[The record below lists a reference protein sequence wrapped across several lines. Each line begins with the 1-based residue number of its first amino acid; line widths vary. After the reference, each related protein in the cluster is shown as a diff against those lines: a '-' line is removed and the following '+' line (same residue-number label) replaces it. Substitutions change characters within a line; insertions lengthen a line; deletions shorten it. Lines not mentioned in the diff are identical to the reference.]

1 MMKWDSEAFVIPE
14 DIQKM
19 WTACKDKSNE
29 EYSDW

>member
-19 WTACKDKSNE
+19 WTATSDKSNE
-29 EYSDW
+29 EYADW